1 MKEEMMDKI
10 SLSVC
15 IIGHGRVGKF
25 FEGLLKPMKGV
36 RVLVKH
42 KHEPSYP
49 MADIFMICVQDQWV
63 SKVVEELVL
72 HEQDQVFST
81 VHCSGI
87 LPLNVLAPLI
97 EISADKGHADG
108 IGNGDKYENGFN
120 KIAVL
125 HPIAPISLQTKS
137 AENILF
143 DAIGDPE
150 LLLIFEHWCMEWGAR
165 FLKVN
170 AHQKKVLHTAAVM
183 SCNYLTTLYG
193 MVGDF
198 LEAEQF
204 SRLEVRQILAAS
216 MGRTLDQLNDLSVE
230 QALTGPIIRGDID
243 TIREHLAILNHDQQ
257 RLTLYK
263 NLGNSTIDMVS
274 EFEHKPS
281 EDKMEAMRELFNS

>member
-1 MKEEMMDKI
+1 MMNKV

-15 IIGHGRVGKF
+15 IIGYGRVGKF
-25 FEGLLKPMKGV
+25 FEALLKPLKGI
-36 RVLVKH
+36 RILVKH
-42 KHEPSYP
+42 KHEPNYP
-49 MADIFMICVQDQWV
+49 VADVFMICVQDQWV
-63 SKVVEELVL
+63 TKVVEELFL
-72 HEQDQVFST
+72 HEQDQVFSA

-87 LPLNVLAPLI
+87 LPLDVLAPLL
-97 EISADKGHADG
+97 EINADRVRTEVIDD
-108 IGNGDKYENGFN
+108 GDKPENDFN

-125 HPIAPISLQTKS
+125 HPLAPISSQTIS

-204 SRLEVRQILAAS
+204 GSLEVRQILAAS
-216 MGRTLDQLNDLSVE
+216 MGRTLEQLNDLSVE
-230 QALTGPIIRGDID
+230 QAMTGPIIRGDID
-243 TIREHLAILNHDQQ
+243 TIREHLAILHHDQQ
-257 RLTLYK
+257 RLALYK
-263 NLGNSTIDMVS
+263 NLGNSTG
-274 EFEHKPS
+274 
-281 EDKMEAMRELFNS
+281 

>member
-1 MKEEMMDKI
+1 MDKE
-10 SLSVC
+10 SLTVC

-25 FEGLLKPMKGV
+25 FDTLLKPMKGV

-42 KHEPSYP
+42 KNEPSYP
-49 MADIFMICVQDQWV
+49 VADVFMICVQDQWV

-72 HEQDQVFST
+72 HEQDQLFSA

-87 LPLNVLAPLI
+87 LPLDVLAPLVKMNANKGRAE
-97 EISADKGHADG
+97 EIDD
-108 IGNGDKYENGFN
+108 GDKYKNRFN

-125 HPIAPISLQTKS
+125 HPLAPISSQTIS

-150 LLLIFEHWCMEWGAR
+150 LLLVFEHWCMEWGAR

-204 SRLEVRQILAAS
+204 NKLEVRQILAAS
-216 MGRTLDQLNDLSVE
+216 MGRTLEQLNDLPVE
-230 QALTGPIIRGDID
+230 QAMTGPIIRGDID

-257 RLTLYK
+257 RLALYK
-263 NLGNSTIDMVS
+263 NLGNSTIDMIS

-281 EDKMEAMRELFNS
+281 EERIEEMRKLFNS

>member
-1 MKEEMMDKI
+1 MNKV

-25 FEGLLKPMKGV
+25 FEALLKPLKGI
-36 RVLVKH
+36 RILVKH

-49 MADIFMICVQDQWV
+49 VADVFMICVQDQWV

-72 HEQDQVFST
+72 HEQDQLFSA

-87 LPLNVLAPLI
+87 LPLDVLAPLVKMNATKGRAE
-97 EISADKGHADG
+97 EIDD
-108 IGNGDKYENGFN
+108 GDKYKNRFN

-125 HPIAPISLQTKS
+125 HPVAPISSHTIS

-150 LLLIFEHWCMEWGAR
+150 LLLVFDHWCMEWGAR

-170 AHQKKVLHTAAVM
+170 AHQKKILHTAAVM

-204 SRLEVRQILAAS
+204 NKLEVRQILAAS
-216 MGRTLDQLNDLSVE
+216 MGRTLEQLNDLPVE
-230 QALTGPIIRGDID
+230 QAMTGPIIRGDID

-257 RLTLYK
+257 RLALYK
-263 NLGNSTIDMVS
+263 NLGNSTINMIS

-281 EDKMEAMRELFNS
+281 EERIEEMRKLFNS

>member
-1 MKEEMMDKI
+1 MDKE
-10 SLSVC
+10 SLTVC

-25 FEGLLKPMKGV
+25 FDTLLKPMKGV

-42 KHEPSYP
+42 KNEPSYP
-49 MADIFMICVQDQWV
+49 VADVFMICVQDQWV

-72 HEQDQVFST
+72 HEQDQLFSA

-87 LPLNVLAPLI
+87 LPLDVLAPLVKMNANKGRAE
-97 EISADKGHADG
+97 EIDD
-108 IGNGDKYENGFN
+108 GDKYENGFN

-125 HPIAPISLQTKS
+125 HPVAPISSHTIS

-150 LLLIFEHWCMEWGAR
+150 LLLVFEHWCMEWGAR

-198 LEAEQF
+198 LEAEKF
-204 SRLEVRQILAAS
+204 NKLEVRQILAAS
-216 MGRTLDQLNDLSVE
+216 MGRTLEQLNDLPVE
-230 QALTGPIIRGDID
+230 QAMTGPIIRGDID

-257 RLTLYK
+257 RLALYK
-263 NLGNSTIDMVS
+263 NLGNSTIGMIS

-281 EDKMEAMRELFNS
+281 EERIEEMRKLFNS

>member
-1 MKEEMMDKI
+1 MDKE
-10 SLSVC
+10 SLTVC

-25 FEGLLKPMKGV
+25 FDTLLKPMKGV

-42 KHEPSYP
+42 KNEPSYP
-49 MADIFMICVQDQWV
+49 VADVFMICVQDQWV

-72 HEQDQVFST
+72 HEQDQLFSA

-87 LPLNVLAPLI
+87 LPLDVLAPLVKMNANKGRAE
-97 EISADKGHADG
+97 EIDD
-108 IGNGDKYENGFN
+108 GDKYENGFN

-125 HPIAPISLQTKS
+125 HPVAPISSHTIS
-137 AENILF
+137 AKNILF

-150 LLLIFEHWCMEWGAR
+150 LLLVFEHWCMEWGAR

-204 SRLEVRQILAAS
+204 NKLEVRQILAAS
-216 MGRTLDQLNDLSVE
+216 MGRTLEQLNDLPVE
-230 QALTGPIIRGDID
+230 QAMTGPIIRGDID
-243 TIREHLAILNHDQQ
+243 TIREHLAILNHNQQ
-257 RLTLYK
+257 RLALYK
-263 NLGNSTIDMVS
+263 NLGNSTIDMIS

-281 EDKMEAMRELFNS
+281 EERIEEMRKLFNS

>member
-1 MKEEMMDKI
+1 MDKE
-10 SLSVC
+10 SLTVC

-25 FEGLLKPMKGV
+25 FDTLLKPMKGV

-42 KHEPSYP
+42 KNEPSYP
-49 MADIFMICVQDQWV
+49 VADVFMICVQDQWV

-72 HEQDQVFST
+72 HEQDQLFSA

-87 LPLNVLAPLI
+87 LPLDVLAPLVKMNANKGRAE
-97 EISADKGHADG
+97 EIDD
-108 IGNGDKYENGFN
+108 GDKYKNGFN

-125 HPIAPISLQTKS
+125 HPVAPISSHTIS

-150 LLLIFEHWCMEWGAR
+150 LLLVFEHWCMEWGAR

-183 SCNYLTTLYG
+183 CCNYLTTLYG

-198 LEAEQF
+198 LEVEQF
-204 SRLEVRQILAAS
+204 NKLEVRQILAAS
-216 MGRTLDQLNDLSVE
+216 MGRTLEQLNDLPVE
-230 QALTGPIIRGDID
+230 QAMTGPIIRGDID

-257 RLTLYK
+257 RLALYK
-263 NLGNSTIDMVS
+263 NLGNSTIDMIS
-274 EFEHKPS
+274 EFDHKPS
-281 EDKMEAMRELFNS
+281 EERIEEMRKLFNS

>member
-1 MKEEMMDKI
+1 MMNKV

-15 IIGHGRVGKF
+15 IIGYGRVGKF
-25 FEGLLKPMKGV
+25 FEALLKPLKGI
-36 RVLVKH
+36 RILVKH
-42 KHEPSYP
+42 KHEPNYP
-49 MADIFMICVQDQWV
+49 VADIFMICVQDQWV
-63 SKVVEELVL
+63 TKVVEELIL
-72 HEQDQVFST
+72 HEQDQVFSA

-87 LPLNVLAPLI
+87 LPLDVLAPLV
-97 EISADKGHADG
+97 EINADRGRTLGIDDG
-108 IGNGDKYENGFN
+108 GNPGNEFN

-125 HPIAPISLQTKS
+125 HPLVPISSQTIS

-143 DAIGDPE
+143 DAVGDPE

-204 SRLEVRQILAAS
+204 NKLEVRQILAAS
-216 MGRTLDQLNDLSVE
+216 MGRTLEQLNDLPVE
-230 QALTGPIIRGDID
+230 QAMTGPIIRGDID

-257 RLTLYK
+257 RLALYK
-263 NLGNSTIDMVS
+263 NLGNSTIDMIS

-281 EDKMEAMRELFNS
+281 EERIEEMRKLFNS

>member
-1 MKEEMMDKI
+1 MDKE
-10 SLSVC
+10 SLTVC

-25 FEGLLKPMKGV
+25 FDTLLKPMKGV

-42 KHEPSYP
+42 KNEPSYP
-49 MADIFMICVQDQWV
+49 VADVFMICVQDQWV

-72 HEQDQVFST
+72 HEQDQLFSA

-87 LPLNVLAPLI
+87 LPLDVLAPLVKMNANKGRAE
-97 EISADKGHADG
+97 EIDD
-108 IGNGDKYENGFN
+108 GDKYENGFN

-125 HPIAPISLQTKS
+125 HPVAPISSHTIS

-150 LLLIFEHWCMEWGAR
+150 LLLVFEHWCMEWGAR

-204 SRLEVRQILAAS
+204 NKLEVRQILAAS
-216 MGRTLDQLNDLSVE
+216 MGRTLEQLNDLPVE
-230 QALTGPIIRGDID
+230 QAMTGPIIRGDID

-257 RLTLYK
+257 RLALYK
-263 NLGNSTIDMVS
+263 NLGNSTIDMIS

-281 EDKMEAMRELFNS
+281 EERIEEMRKLFNS

>member
-1 MKEEMMDKI
+1 MDKE
-10 SLSVC
+10 SLTVC

-25 FEGLLKPMKGV
+25 FDTLLKPMKGV

-42 KHEPSYP
+42 KNEPSYP
-49 MADIFMICVQDQWV
+49 VADVFMICVQDQWV

-72 HEQDQVFST
+72 HEQDQLFSA

-87 LPLNVLAPLI
+87 LPLDVLAPLVKMNANKGRAE
-97 EISADKGHADG
+97 EIDDG
-108 IGNGDKYENGFN
+108 VKYKNGFN

-125 HPIAPISLQTKS
+125 HPVAPISSHTIS

-150 LLLIFEHWCMEWGAR
+150 LLLVFEHWCMEWGAR

-204 SRLEVRQILAAS
+204 NKLEVRQILAAS
-216 MGRTLDQLNDLSVE
+216 MGRTLEQLNDLSVE
-230 QALTGPIIRGDID
+230 QAMTGPIIRGDID

-257 RLTLYK
+257 RLALYK
-263 NLGNSTIDMVS
+263 NLGNSTIDMIS

-281 EDKMEAMRELFNS
+281 EERIEEMRKLFNS

>member
-1 MKEEMMDKI
+1 MDKE
-10 SLSVC
+10 SLTVC
-15 IIGHGRVGKF
+15 IIGHGRLGKF
-25 FEGLLKPMKGV
+25 FDTLLKPMKGV

-42 KHEPSYP
+42 KNEPSYP
-49 MADIFMICVQDQWV
+49 VADVFMICVQDQWV

-72 HEQDQVFST
+72 HEQDQLFSA

-87 LPLNVLAPLI
+87 LPLDVLAPLVKMNANKGRAE
-97 EISADKGHADG
+97 EIDDW
-108 IGNGDKYENGFN
+108 DKYENGFN

-125 HPIAPISLQTKS
+125 HPVAPISSHTIS

-150 LLLIFEHWCMEWGAR
+150 LLLVFEHWCMEWGAR

-198 LEAEQF
+198 LEAEKF
-204 SRLEVRQILAAS
+204 NKLEVRQILAAS
-216 MGRTLDQLNDLSVE
+216 MGRTLEQLNDLPVE
-230 QALTGPIIRGDID
+230 QAMTGPIIRGDID

-257 RLTLYK
+257 RLALYK
-263 NLGNSTIDMVS
+263 NLGNSTIGMIS

-281 EDKMEAMRELFNS
+281 EERIEEMRKLFNS

>member
-1 MKEEMMDKI
+1 MDKE
-10 SLSVC
+10 SLTVC

-25 FEGLLKPMKGV
+25 FDTLLKPMKGV

-42 KHEPSYP
+42 KNEPSYP
-49 MADIFMICVQDQWV
+49 VADVFMICVQDQWV

-72 HEQDQVFST
+72 HEQDQLFSA

-87 LPLNVLAPLI
+87 LPLDVLAPLVKMNANKGRAE
-97 EISADKGHADG
+97 EIDD
-108 IGNGDKYENGFN
+108 GDKYKNGFN

-125 HPIAPISLQTKS
+125 HPVAPISSHTIS

-150 LLLIFEHWCMEWGAR
+150 LLLVFEHWCMEWGAR

-204 SRLEVRQILAAS
+204 NKLEVRQILAAS
-216 MGRTLDQLNDLSVE
+216 MGRTLEQLNDLPVE
-230 QALTGPIIRGDID
+230 QAMTGPIIRGDID

-257 RLTLYK
+257 RLALYK
-263 NLGNSTIDMVS
+263 NLGNSTIDMIS
-274 EFEHKPS
+274 EFDHKPS
-281 EDKMEAMRELFNS
+281 EERIEEMRKLFNS

>member
-1 MKEEMMDKI
+1 MDKE
-10 SLSVC
+10 SLTVC

-25 FEGLLKPMKGV
+25 FDTLLKPMKGV

-42 KHEPSYP
+42 KNEPSYP
-49 MADIFMICVQDQWV
+49 VADVFMICVQDQWV

-72 HEQDQVFST
+72 HEQDQLFSA

-87 LPLNVLAPLI
+87 LPLDVLAPLVKMNANKGRAE
-97 EISADKGHADG
+97 EIDD
-108 IGNGDKYENGFN
+108 GDKYENGFN

-125 HPIAPISLQTKS
+125 HPVAPISSHTIS

-150 LLLIFEHWCMEWGAR
+150 LLLVFEHWCMEWGAR

-204 SRLEVRQILAAS
+204 NKLEVRQILAAS
-216 MGRTLDQLNDLSVE
+216 MGRTLEQLNDLPVE
-230 QALTGPIIRGDID
+230 QAMTGPIIRGDID

-257 RLTLYK
+257 RLALYK
-263 NLGNSTIDMVS
+263 NLGNSTIDMLS

-281 EDKMEAMRELFNS
+281 EERIEEMRKLFNS

>member
-1 MKEEMMDKI
+1 MDKE
-10 SLSVC
+10 SLTVC

-25 FEGLLKPMKGV
+25 FDTLLKPMKGV

-42 KHEPSYP
+42 KNEPSYP
-49 MADIFMICVQDQWV
+49 VADVFMICVQDQWV

-72 HEQDQVFST
+72 HEQDQLFSA

-87 LPLNVLAPLI
+87 LPLDVLAPLVKMNANKGRAE
-97 EISADKGHADG
+97 EIDD
-108 IGNGDKYENGFN
+108 GDKYKNRFN

-125 HPIAPISLQTKS
+125 HPVAPISSHTIS

-150 LLLIFEHWCMEWGAR
+150 LLLVFEHWCMEWGAR

-204 SRLEVRQILAAS
+204 NKLEVRQILAAS
-216 MGRTLDQLNDLSVE
+216 MGRTLEQLNDLPVE
-230 QALTGPIIRGDID
+230 QAMTGPIIRGDID

-257 RLTLYK
+257 RLALYK
-263 NLGNSTIDMVS
+263 NLGNSTIDMIS

-281 EDKMEAMRELFNS
+281 EERIEEMRKLFNS

>member
-1 MKEEMMDKI
+1 MMDKV

-25 FEGLLKPMKGV
+25 FEALLKPMKGV

-42 KHEPSYP
+42 KHEPCYP
-49 MADIFMICVQDQWV
+49 VADIFMICVQDQWV
-63 SKVVEELVL
+63 PKVVEELFL
-72 HEQDQVFST
+72 HEQDQVFSA

-87 LPLNVLAPLI
+87 LPLDVLAPLE
-97 EISADKGHADG
+97 EINTDRVRAEG
-108 IGNGDKYENGFN
+108 INNEDNPENEFN

-125 HPIAPISLQTKS
+125 HPIAPISSQTIS

-204 SRLEVRQILAAS
+204 GKLEVRQILAAS
-216 MGRTLDQLNDLSVE
+216 MGRTLEQLNDLSVQ
-230 QALTGPIIRGDID
+230 QAMTGPIIRGDID
-243 TIREHLAILNHDQQ
+243 TIRAHLAILNHDQQ
-257 RLTLYK
+257 LLTLYK
-263 NLGNSTIDMVS
+263 NLGNSTIDMIS
-274 EFEHKPS
+274 DFEHKPS
-281 EDKMEAMRELFNS
+281 EDRIKVMRELFSS

>member
-1 MKEEMMDKI
+1 MDKE
-10 SLSVC
+10 SLTVC

-25 FEGLLKPMKGV
+25 FDTLLKPMKGV

-42 KHEPSYP
+42 KNEPSYP
-49 MADIFMICVQDQWV
+49 VADVFMICVQDQWV

-72 HEQDQVFST
+72 HEQDQLFSA

-87 LPLNVLAPLI
+87 LPLDVLAPLVKMNANKGRAE
-97 EISADKGHADG
+97 EIDD
-108 IGNGDKYENGFN
+108 GDKYENGFN

-125 HPIAPISLQTKS
+125 HPVAPISSHTIS

-150 LLLIFEHWCMEWGAR
+150 LLLVFEHWCMEWGAR

-204 SRLEVRQILAAS
+204 NKLEVRQILVAS
-216 MGRTLDQLNDLSVE
+216 MGRTLEQLNDLPVE
-230 QALTGPIIRGDID
+230 QAMTGPIIRGDID

-257 RLTLYK
+257 RLALYK
-263 NLGNSTIDMVS
+263 NLGNSTIDMIS
-274 EFEHKPS
+274 EFKHKPS
-281 EDKMEAMRELFNS
+281 EERIEEMRKLFNS

>member
-1 MKEEMMDKI
+1 MDKE
-10 SLSVC
+10 SLTVC

-25 FEGLLKPMKGV
+25 FDTLLKPMKGV

-42 KHEPSYP
+42 KNEPSYP
-49 MADIFMICVQDQWV
+49 VADVFMICVQDQWV

-72 HEQDQVFST
+72 HEQDQLFSA

-87 LPLNVLAPLI
+87 LPLDVLAPLVKMNANKGRAE
-97 EISADKGHADG
+97 EIDD
-108 IGNGDKYENGFN
+108 GDKYKNGFN

-125 HPIAPISLQTKS
+125 HPVAPISSHTIS

-150 LLLIFEHWCMEWGAR
+150 LLLVFEHWCMEWGAR

-204 SRLEVRQILAAS
+204 NKLEVRQILVAS
-216 MGRTLDQLNDLSVE
+216 MGRTLEQLNDLPVE
-230 QALTGPIIRGDID
+230 QAMTGPIIRGDID

-257 RLTLYK
+257 RLALYK
-263 NLGNSTIDMVS
+263 NLGNSTIDMIS

-281 EDKMEAMRELFNS
+281 EERIEEMRKLFNS

>member
-1 MKEEMMDKI
+1 MDKE
-10 SLSVC
+10 SLTVC

-25 FEGLLKPMKGV
+25 FDTLLKPMKGV

-42 KHEPSYP
+42 KNEPSYP
-49 MADIFMICVQDQWV
+49 VADVFMICVQDQWV

-72 HEQDQVFST
+72 HEQDQLFSA

-87 LPLNVLAPLI
+87 LPLDVLAPLVKMNANKGRAE
-97 EISADKGHADG
+97 EIDD
-108 IGNGDKYENGFN
+108 GDKYKNGFN

-125 HPIAPISLQTKS
+125 HPVAPISSHTIS

-150 LLLIFEHWCMEWGAR
+150 LLLVFEHWCMEWGAR

-198 LEAEQF
+198 LEVEQF
-204 SRLEVRQILAAS
+204 NKLEVRQILAAS
-216 MGRTLDQLNDLSVE
+216 MGRTLEQLNDLPVE
-230 QALTGPIIRGDID
+230 QAMTGPIIRGDID

-257 RLTLYK
+257 RLALYK
-263 NLGNSTIDMVS
+263 NLGNSTIDMIS
-274 EFEHKPS
+274 EFDHKPS
-281 EDKMEAMRELFNS
+281 EERIEEMRKLFNS

>member
-1 MKEEMMDKI
+1 MNKTV
-10 SLSVC
+10 LSVC
-15 IIGHGRVGKF
+15 IIGQGRVGKF
-25 FEGLLKPMKGV
+25 FEALLKPMKGV

-42 KHEPSYP
+42 KYEPSYP
-49 MADIFMICVQDQWV
+49 VADVFLICVQDHWV

-72 HEQDQVFST
+72 HEQDQDFSA

-87 LPLNVLAPLI
+87 LPLDVLAPLVKMNA
-97 EISADKGHADG
+97 ERGRTEGVDD
-108 IGNGDKYENGFN
+108 GDKSENEFN

-125 HPIAPISLQTKS
+125 HPLAPISSHTVS

-165 FLKVN
+165 FLKVDG
-170 AHQKKVLHTAAVM
+170 HQKKVLHTAAVM

-204 SRLEVRQILAAS
+204 SKVEVRQILAAS
-216 MGRTLDQLNDLSVE
+216 MGRTLEQLNGMSVE
-230 QALTGPIIRGDID
+230 QAMTGPIIRGDID
-243 TIREHLAILNHDQQ
+243 TIREHLAMLKHDQQ
-257 RLTLYK
+257 RLALYK
-263 NLGNSTIDMVS
+263 NLGNSTIDMIS
-274 EFEHKPS
+274 QFELKPS
-281 EDKMEAMRELFNS
+281 EDRMEVMRELFSS

>member
-1 MKEEMMDKI
+1 MMDKV

-25 FEGLLKPMKGV
+25 FEALLKPMNGV

-49 MADIFMICVQDQWV
+49 VADVFMICVQDQWV
-63 SKVVEELVL
+63 PKVVKELFL
-72 HEQDQVFST
+72 HEQDQVFSV

-87 LPLNVLAPLI
+87 LPLDVLAPLV
-97 EISADKGHADG
+97 EINADRVRTEVIDD
-108 IGNGDKYENGFN
+108 GDKPVNEFN

-125 HPIAPISLQTKS
+125 HPLAPISSQKIS
-137 AENILF
+137 AENVLF

-204 SRLEVRQILAAS
+204 GKLEVRQILAAS
-216 MGRTLDQLNDLSVE
+216 MGRTLEQLNDLSVQ
-230 QALTGPIIRGDID
+230 QAMTGPIIRGDID
-243 TIREHLAILNHDQQ
+243 TIHEHLAILNHDQQ
-257 RLTLYK
+257 LLALYK
-263 NLGNSTIDMVS
+263 NLGNSTIDMIS
-274 EFEHKPS
+274 DFKHKPS
-281 EDKMEAMRELFNS
+281 EDRIEVMRELFSS

>member
-1 MKEEMMDKI
+1 MNKE
-10 SLSVC
+10 SLTVC

-25 FEGLLKPMKGV
+25 FDTLLKPLKGV

-42 KHEPSYP
+42 KNEPSYP
-49 MADIFMICVQDQWV
+49 VADVFMICVQDQWV

-72 HEQDQVFST
+72 HEQDQLFSA

-87 LPLNVLAPLI
+87 LPLDVLAPLVKMNANKGRAE
-97 EISADKGHADG
+97 EIDD
-108 IGNGDKYENGFN
+108 GDKYKNGFN
-120 KIAVL
+120 KIGVL
-125 HPIAPISLQTKS
+125 HPVAPISSHTIS

-150 LLLIFEHWCMEWGAR
+150 LLLVFEHWCMEWGAR

-204 SRLEVRQILAAS
+204 NKLEVRQILAAS
-216 MGRTLDQLNDLSVE
+216 MGRTLEQLNDLPVE
-230 QALTGPIIRGDID
+230 QAMTGPIIRGDID

-257 RLTLYK
+257 RLALYK
-263 NLGNSTIDMVS
+263 NLGNSTIDMIS

-281 EDKMEAMRELFNS
+281 EERIEEIRKLFNS

>member
-1 MKEEMMDKI
+1 MDKE
-10 SLSVC
+10 SLTVC

-25 FEGLLKPMKGV
+25 FDTLLKPMKGV

-42 KHEPSYP
+42 KNEPSYP
-49 MADIFMICVQDQWV
+49 VADVFMICVQDQWV

-72 HEQDQVFST
+72 HEQDQLFSA

-87 LPLNVLAPLI
+87 LPLDVLAPLVKMNANKGRAEEI
-97 EISADKGHADG
+97 EDW
-108 IGNGDKYENGFN
+108 DKYENGFN

-125 HPIAPISLQTKS
+125 HPVAPISSHTIS

-150 LLLIFEHWCMEWGAR
+150 LLLVFEHWCMEWGAR

-198 LEAEQF
+198 LEAEKF
-204 SRLEVRQILAAS
+204 NKLEVRQILAAS
-216 MGRTLDQLNDLSVE
+216 MGRTLEQLNDLPVE
-230 QALTGPIIRGDID
+230 QAMTGPIIRGDID

-257 RLTLYK
+257 RLALYK
-263 NLGNSTIDMVS
+263 NLGNSTIGMIS

-281 EDKMEAMRELFNS
+281 EERIEEMRKLFNS

>member
-1 MKEEMMDKI
+1 MDKE
-10 SLSVC
+10 SLTVC

-25 FEGLLKPMKGV
+25 FDTLLKPMKGV

-42 KHEPSYP
+42 KNEPSYP
-49 MADIFMICVQDQWV
+49 VADVFMICVQDQWV

-72 HEQDQVFST
+72 HEQDQLFSA

-87 LPLNVLAPLI
+87 LPLDVLAPLVKMNANKGRTE
-97 EISADKGHADG
+97 EIDD
-108 IGNGDKYENGFN
+108 GDKYKNGFN

-125 HPIAPISLQTKS
+125 HPVAPISSHTIS

-150 LLLIFEHWCMEWGAR
+150 LLLVFEHWCMDWGAR

-204 SRLEVRQILAAS
+204 NKLEVRQILVAS
-216 MGRTLDQLNDLSVE
+216 MGRTLEQLNDLPVE
-230 QALTGPIIRGDID
+230 QAMTGPIIRGDID

-257 RLTLYK
+257 RLALYK
-263 NLGNSTIDMVS
+263 NLGNSTIDMIS

-281 EDKMEAMRELFNS
+281 EERIEEMRKLFNS

>member
-1 MKEEMMDKI
+1 MDKE
-10 SLSVC
+10 SLTVC

-25 FEGLLKPMKGV
+25 FDTLLKPMKGV

-42 KHEPSYP
+42 KNEPSYP
-49 MADIFMICVQDQWV
+49 VADVFMICVQDQWV

-72 HEQDQVFST
+72 HEQDQLFSA

-87 LPLNVLAPLI
+87 LPLDVLAPLVKMNANKGRTE
-97 EISADKGHADG
+97 EIDD
-108 IGNGDKYENGFN
+108 GDKYKNGFN

-125 HPIAPISLQTKS
+125 HPVAPISSHTIS

-150 LLLIFEHWCMEWGAR
+150 LLLVFEHWCMEWGAR

-193 MVGDF
+193 MVGNF

-204 SRLEVRQILAAS
+204 NKLEVRQILVAS
-216 MGRTLDQLNDLSVE
+216 MGRTLEQLNDLPVE
-230 QALTGPIIRGDID
+230 QAMTGPIIRGDID
-243 TIREHLAILNHDQQ
+243 TIREHLAILNHNQQ
-257 RLTLYK
+257 RLALYK
-263 NLGNSTIDMVS
+263 NLGNSTIDMIS

-281 EDKMEAMRELFNS
+281 EERIEEMRKLFNS

>member
-1 MKEEMMDKI
+1 MNKPV
-10 SLSVC
+10 LSVC

-42 KHEPSYP
+42 KHEPIYP
-49 MADIFMICVQDQWV
+49 MADVFMICVQDHSV

-72 HEQDQVFST
+72 HEQDQVFSA

-87 LPLNVLAPLI
+87 LPLNVLAPLAVI
-97 EISADKGHADG
+97 NADRSRAK
-108 IGNGDKYENGFN
+108 GNGDGDKYKKRLS

-125 HPIAPISLQTKS
+125 HPIAPISSHTVS
-137 AENILF
+137 AKNILF
-143 DAIGDPE
+143 DAIGDSE

-193 MVGDF
+193 MVGNF
-198 LEAEQF
+198 LDVEQF
-204 SRLEVRQILAAS
+204 SKLEVRQILAAS
-216 MGRTLDQLNDLSVE
+216 MGRTLEQLNDLSVE
-230 QALTGPIIRGDID
+230 QAMTGPIIRGDID
-243 TIREHLAILNHDQQ
+243 TIREHLAILNHHQQ

-263 NLGNSTIDMVS
+263 NLGNSTIDVIS

-281 EDKMEAMRELFNS
+281 ADRIEVLRELFNS

>member
-1 MKEEMMDKI
+1 MDKE
-10 SLSVC
+10 SLTVC

-25 FEGLLKPMKGV
+25 FDTLLKPMKGV

-42 KHEPSYP
+42 KNEPSYP
-49 MADIFMICVQDQWV
+49 VADVFMICVQDQWV

-72 HEQDQVFST
+72 HEQDQLFSA

-87 LPLNVLAPLI
+87 LPLDVLAPLVKMNANKGRAE
-97 EISADKGHADG
+97 EIDD
-108 IGNGDKYENGFN
+108 GDKYKNGFN

-125 HPIAPISLQTKS
+125 HPVAPISSHTIS

-150 LLLIFEHWCMEWGAR
+150 LLLVFEHWCMEWGAR

-183 SCNYLTTLYG
+183 CCNYLTTLYG
-193 MVGDF
+193 MAGDF
-198 LEAEQF
+198 LEVEQF
-204 SRLEVRQILAAS
+204 NKLEVRQILAAS
-216 MGRTLDQLNDLSVE
+216 MGRTLEQLNDLPVE
-230 QALTGPIIRGDID
+230 QAMTGPIIRGDID

-257 RLTLYK
+257 RLALYK
-263 NLGNSTIDMVS
+263 NLGNSTIDMIS
-274 EFEHKPS
+274 EFDHKPS
-281 EDKMEAMRELFNS
+281 EERIEEMRKLFNS

>member
-1 MKEEMMDKI
+1 MDKE
-10 SLSVC
+10 SLTVC

-25 FEGLLKPMKGV
+25 FDTLLKPMKGV

-42 KHEPSYP
+42 KNEPSYP
-49 MADIFMICVQDQWV
+49 VADVFMICVQDQWV

-72 HEQDQVFST
+72 HEQDQLFSA

-87 LPLNVLAPLI
+87 LPLDVLAPLVKMNANKGRAE
-97 EISADKGHADG
+97 EIDDG
-108 IGNGDKYENGFN
+108 EKYENGFN

-125 HPIAPISLQTKS
+125 HPVAPISSHTIS

-150 LLLIFEHWCMEWGAR
+150 LLLVFEHWCMEWGAR

-204 SRLEVRQILAAS
+204 NKLEVRQILAAS
-216 MGRTLDQLNDLSVE
+216 MGRTLEQLNDLPVE
-230 QALTGPIIRGDID
+230 QAMTGPIIRGDID

-257 RLTLYK
+257 RLALYK
-263 NLGNSTIDMVS
+263 NLGNSTIDMIS

-281 EDKMEAMRELFNS
+281 EERIEEMRKLFNS

>member
-1 MKEEMMDKI
+1 MDKE
-10 SLSVC
+10 SLTVC

-25 FEGLLKPMKGV
+25 FDTLLKPMKGV

-42 KHEPSYP
+42 KNEPSYP
-49 MADIFMICVQDQWV
+49 VADVFMICVQDQWV

-72 HEQDQVFST
+72 HEQDQLFSA

-87 LPLNVLAPLI
+87 LPLDVLAPLVKMNANKGRAE
-97 EISADKGHADG
+97 EIDD
-108 IGNGDKYENGFN
+108 GDKYKNRFN

-125 HPIAPISLQTKS
+125 HPVAPIISHTIS

-150 LLLIFEHWCMEWGAR
+150 LLLVFDHWCMEWGAR

-204 SRLEVRQILAAS
+204 NKLEVRQILAAS
-216 MGRTLDQLNDLSVE
+216 MGRTLEQLNDLPVE
-230 QALTGPIIRGDID
+230 QAMTGPIIRGDID

-257 RLTLYK
+257 RLALYK
-263 NLGNSTIDMVS
+263 NLGNSTIGMIS

-281 EDKMEAMRELFNS
+281 EERIEEMRKLFNS

>member
-1 MKEEMMDKI
+1 MDKE
-10 SLSVC
+10 SLTVC

-25 FEGLLKPMKGV
+25 FDTLLKPMKGV

-42 KHEPSYP
+42 KNEPSYP
-49 MADIFMICVQDQWV
+49 VADVFMICVQDQWV

-72 HEQDQVFST
+72 HEQDQLFSA

-87 LPLNVLAPLI
+87 LPLDVLAPLVKMNANKGRAE
-97 EISADKGHADG
+97 EIDD
-108 IGNGDKYENGFN
+108 GDKYKNGFN

-125 HPIAPISLQTKS
+125 HPVAPISSHTIS

-150 LLLIFEHWCMEWGAR
+150 LLLVFEHWCMEWGAR

-204 SRLEVRQILAAS
+204 NKLEVRQILAAS
-216 MGRTLDQLNDLSVE
+216 MGRTLEQLNDLPVE
-230 QALTGPIIRGDID
+230 QAMTGPIIRGDID

-257 RLTLYK
+257 RLALYK
-263 NLGNSTIDMVS
+263 NLGNSTIDMIS

-281 EDKMEAMRELFNS
+281 EERIEEMRKLFNS

>member
-1 MKEEMMDKI
+1 MDKE
-10 SLSVC
+10 SLTVC

-25 FEGLLKPMKGV
+25 FDTLLKPMKGV

-42 KHEPSYP
+42 KNEPSYP
-49 MADIFMICVQDQWV
+49 VADVFMICVQDQWV

-72 HEQDQVFST
+72 HEQDQLFSA

-87 LPLNVLAPLI
+87 LPLDVLAPLVKMNANKGRAE
-97 EISADKGHADG
+97 EIDD
-108 IGNGDKYENGFN
+108 GDKYENGFN

-125 HPIAPISLQTKS
+125 HPVAPISSHTIS

-150 LLLIFEHWCMEWGAR
+150 LLLVFEHWCMEWGAR

-204 SRLEVRQILAAS
+204 NKLEVRQILAAS
-216 MGRTLDQLNDLSVE
+216 MGRTLEQLNDLPVE
-230 QALTGPIIRGDID
+230 QAMTGPIIRGDID

-257 RLTLYK
+257 RLALYK
-263 NLGNSTIDMVS
+263 NLGNSTIGMIS

-281 EDKMEAMRELFNS
+281 EERIEEMRKLFNS

>member
-1 MKEEMMDKI
+1 MDKE
-10 SLSVC
+10 SLTVC

-25 FEGLLKPMKGV
+25 FDTLLKPMKGV

-42 KHEPSYP
+42 KNEPSYP
-49 MADIFMICVQDQWV
+49 VADVFMICVQDQWV

-72 HEQDQVFST
+72 HEQDQLFSA

-87 LPLNVLAPLI
+87 LPLDVLAPLVKMNANKGRAE
-97 EISADKGHADG
+97 EIDDG
-108 IGNGDKYENGFN
+108 EKYENGFN

-125 HPIAPISLQTKS
+125 HPVAPISSHTIS

-150 LLLIFEHWCMEWGAR
+150 LLLVFEHWCMEWGAR

-204 SRLEVRQILAAS
+204 NKLEVRQILVAS
-216 MGRTLDQLNDLSVE
+216 MGRTLEQLNDLPVE
-230 QALTGPIIRGDID
+230 QAMTGPIIRGDID

-257 RLTLYK
+257 RLALYK
-263 NLGNSTIDMVS
+263 NLGNSTIDMIS

-281 EDKMEAMRELFNS
+281 EERIEEMRKLFNS

>member
-1 MKEEMMDKI
+1 MMNKV

-15 IIGHGRVGKF
+15 IIGYGRVGKF
-25 FEGLLKPMKGV
+25 FEALLKPLKGI
-36 RVLVKH
+36 RILVKH
-42 KHEPSYP
+42 KHEPNYP
-49 MADIFMICVQDQWV
+49 VADVFMICVQDQWV

-72 HEQDQVFST
+72 HEQDQFFSA

-87 LPLNVLAPLI
+87 LPLDVLAPLVKMNANKGRAE
-97 EISADKGHADG
+97 EIDD
-108 IGNGDKYENGFN
+108 GDKYKNRFN

-125 HPIAPISLQTKS
+125 HPIAPISSHTIS

-150 LLLIFEHWCMEWGAR
+150 LLLVFEHWCMEWGAR

-204 SRLEVRQILAAS
+204 NKLEVRQILAAS
-216 MGRTLDQLNDLSVE
+216 MGRTLEQLNDLPVE
-230 QALTGPIIRGDID
+230 QAMTGPIIRGDID
-243 TIREHLAILNHDQQ
+243 TIREHLAILHHDQR
-257 RLTLYK
+257 RLALYK
-263 NLGNSTIDMVS
+263 NLGNSTIDMIS

-281 EDKMEAMRELFNS
+281 EERIEKMRKLFNS

>member
-1 MKEEMMDKI
+1 MDKE
-10 SLSVC
+10 SLTVC

-25 FEGLLKPMKGV
+25 FDTLLKPMKGV

-42 KHEPSYP
+42 KNEPSYP
-49 MADIFMICVQDQWV
+49 VADVFMICVQDQWV

-72 HEQDQVFST
+72 HEQDQLFSA

-87 LPLNVLAPLI
+87 LPLDVLAPLVKMNANKGRAE
-97 EISADKGHADG
+97 EIDD
-108 IGNGDKYENGFN
+108 GDKYKNGFN

-125 HPIAPISLQTKS
+125 HPIAPISSHTIS

-150 LLLIFEHWCMEWGAR
+150 LLLVFEHWCMEWGAR

-204 SRLEVRQILAAS
+204 NKLEVRQILAAS
-216 MGRTLDQLNDLSVE
+216 MGRTLEQLNDLPVE
-230 QALTGPIIRGDID
+230 QAMTGPIIRGDID
-243 TIREHLAILNHDQQ
+243 TIREHLAILNHNQQ
-257 RLTLYK
+257 RLALYK
-263 NLGNSTIDMVS
+263 NLGNSTIDMIS

-281 EDKMEAMRELFNS
+281 EERIEEMRKLFNS

>member
-1 MKEEMMDKI
+1 MDKE
-10 SLSVC
+10 SLTVC

-25 FEGLLKPMKGV
+25 FDTLLKPMKGV

-42 KHEPSYP
+42 KNEPSYP
-49 MADIFMICVQDQWV
+49 VADVFMICVQDQWV

-72 HEQDQVFST
+72 HEQDQLFSA

-87 LPLNVLAPLI
+87 LPLDVLAPLVKMNANKGRAE
-97 EISADKGHADG
+97 EIDD
-108 IGNGDKYENGFN
+108 GDKYKNGFN

-125 HPIAPISLQTKS
+125 HPVAPISSHTIS

-150 LLLIFEHWCMEWGAR
+150 LLLVFEHWCMQWGAR

-204 SRLEVRQILAAS
+204 NKLEVRQILAAS
-216 MGRTLDQLNDLSVE
+216 MGRTLEQLNDLPVE
-230 QALTGPIIRGDID
+230 QAMTGPIIRGDID

-257 RLTLYK
+257 RLALYK
-263 NLGNSTIDMVS
+263 NLGNSTIDMIS

-281 EDKMEAMRELFNS
+281 EERIEEMRKLFNS